1 MMIFGNSAKTIGC
14 LTFLLAVIGGYCDT
28 LTFVAGDGIF
38 SAHVTGNFVVFA
50 AQVASGSGEGSW
62 VKLISFPI
70 FIVTVMI
77 GGRLAGKLSNKY
89 NMLVIESLL
98 LLLAG
103 ILGILLPHFSSLEAH
118 LCMYTSVMITVV
130 ALGFQNAFG
139 KMFAK
144 ETHGPTTMMTG
155 NVTQASL
162 DLSNVLKGGQFRV
175 DGWNSLKK
183 QMVTISGFLVGCLF
197 GAWMGKCFGLGLLLA
212 PGLILFI
219 FCLLFK
225 RESK

>member
-1 MMIFGNSAKTIGC
+1 MMVFKDSVKTISC

-77 GGRLAGKLSNKY
+77 GGRLAGRLSNRY
-89 NMLVIESLL
+89 NMLLIESGLL
-98 LLLAG
+98 ILAG
-103 ILGILLPHFSSLEAH
+103 VLGFLLPHFSNLESQ

-130 ALGFQNAFG
+130 GLGFQNAFG

-162 DLSNVLKGGQFRV
+162 DLSNVLKGGQFRI

-183 QMVTISGFLVGCLF
+183 QMVTISGFLIGCLL
-197 GAWMGKCFGLGLLLA
+197 GAWMGKCYGLGLILA
-212 PGLILFI
+212 PGLILFV
-219 FCLLFK
+219 FCLLYK
-225 RESK
+225 REAK